1 MSSICVIGESDPFVA
16 QLLQRYA
23 EKSGLKVKR
32 AIFSQDF
39 LDLAKTST
47 PVVVILDVELPGTI
61 QGWEAIRVLRAEST
75 FAYIPVIS
83 CSWLNKEKAAKLMGP
98 LAGHMQKPDLHYEDF
113 LIALQKA
120 GIATDGQKQVE

>member
-1 MSSICVIGESDPFVA
+1 MPSICVIGESDPFVA

-47 PVVVILDVELPGTI
+47 PVVVILDVELPGAI
-61 QGWEAIRVLRAEST
+61 QGWEAIRVLRAETPSP
-75 FAYIPVIS
+75 FIPVIS
-83 CSWLNKEKAAKLMGP
+83 CSWMNKEKAAELMGP

-113 LIALQKA
+113 LIALENA
-120 GIATDGQKQVE
+120 GIETGGQKEVE

>member
-1 MSSICVIGESDPFVA
+1 MPSTCIIGESDPFVA

-23 EKSGLKVKR
+23 EKNGLKVKR

-47 PVVVILDVELPGTI
+47 PEVVILDVELPGTI
-61 QGWEAIRVLRAEST
+61 QGWEAIRVLRAETTSP
-75 FAYIPVIS
+75 FIPVIS
-83 CSWLNKEKAAKLMGP
+83 CSWLSKEKASELMGP

-113 LIALQKA
+113 LIALQNA
-120 GIATDGQKQVE
+120 GIETDGQKQVE